1 MKVKILSL
9 LMFLTL
15 CLGSFGQTRPRL
27 VGGNP
32 AGQLFP
38 SVFLFSELRK
48 NFTDYFCTASKI
60 SPTQFLTS
68 AHCVLLSDS
77 KGWYF
82 PETAKPGRRYFY
94 SFERDLSQPV
104 TVFSATIK
112 QVNIHPLLH
121 RCLQKGKYF
130 PAQCKPTGVPS
141 PDIAVVTVEQEAGP
155 FADAPAL
162 PLDFTP
168 NKPGDDIIM
177 LGYGLQGNGDI
188 LPPLLKY
195 SFSKVATPEALSEV
209 VKGTLAEHEGMPNE
223 GLFFGTLG
231 SLVDPSFPN
240 LGSGDSGGPVL
251 KDNPYR
257 IVGVNSNAGCPE
269 DAPSDCEKTT
279 NSFFARIDSKATI
292 SVAEWLK
299 SIVHH

>member
-48 NFTDYFCTASKI
+48 NFTDYF
-60 SPTQFLTS
+60 
-68 AHCVLLSDS
+68 
-77 KGWYF
+77 
-82 PETAKPGRRYFY
+82 
-94 SFERDLSQPV
+94 
-104 TVFSATIK
+104 
-112 QVNIHPLLH
+112 
-121 RCLQKGKYF
+121 
-130 PAQCKPTGVPS
+130 
-141 PDIAVVTVEQEAGP
+141 
-155 FADAPAL
+155 
-162 PLDFTP
+162 
-168 NKPGDDIIM
+168 M